1 MNKALIIIDAQN
13 DYLSDG
19 RFPLWN
25 IDTTLEHISDKIS
38 EYEKNS
44 YVVIFI
50 QHLSPQ
56 GAAFFDESTKGCEL
70 IPKLTNLSPNHFIV
84 TKKHGNSFDKTNLD
98 DLLVAHSISNI
109 ELCGMMTQNCVLFT
123 AISEQAKKYALT
135 ILSDCCTSVS
145 PVIHAVALRG
155 LSRITN
161 VV

>member
-1 MNKALIIIDAQN
+1 MDKALIVIDAQN

-25 IDTTLEHISDKIS
+25 IDTTLEHISNKIS
-38 EYEKNS
+38 EYERTGDI
-44 YVVIFI
+44 VIFI

-56 GAAFFDESTKGCEL
+56 GAVFFDETTDGCEL
-70 IPKLTNLSPNHFIV
+70 ISKLSSLSPGQLIV
-84 TKKHGNSFDKTNLD
+84 TKKHGNSFDETNLN
-98 DLLVAHSISNI
+98 DLLITHNINHI

-123 AISEQAKKYALT
+123 AISEQAKKYK
-135 ILSDCCTSVS
+135 LSVLGNCCTSVS

-161 VV
+161 VI

>member
-1 MNKALIIIDAQN
+1 MDKALIVIDAQN

-25 IDTTLEHISDKIS
+25 IDTTLEHISNKIS
-38 EYEKNS
+38 EYKRAGDI
-44 YVVIFI
+44 VIFI

-56 GAAFFDESTKGCEL
+56 GAAFFDETTDGCEL
-70 IPKLTNLSPNHFIV
+70 ISKLTNLSPGHLIV
-84 TKKHGNSFDKTNLD
+84 TKKHGNSFDETNLN
-98 DLLVAHSISNI
+98 DLLITHNINHI

-123 AISEQAKKYALT
+123 AISEQAKKYK
-135 ILSDCCTSVS
+135 LSVLGNCCTSVS

-161 VV
+161 VI

>member
-25 IDTTLEHISDKIS
+25 IDETLKHISDKTS
-38 EYEKNS
+38 QYEENG
-44 YVVIFI
+44 YIVIFI

-56 GAAFFDESTKGCEL
+56 GAAFFDETTQGCEL
-70 IPKLTNLSPNHFIV
+70 ISSLTKLSTKHFIV
-84 TKKHGNSFDKTNLD
+84 TKHHGNSFDETQLD
-98 DLLVAHSISNI
+98 DLLITHNINDI

-123 AISEQAKKYALT
+123 AISEQAKKYKLT
-135 ILSDCCTSVS
+135 LLSDCCTSVS
-145 PVIHAVALRG
+145 PIIHTVALRG
-155 LSRITN
+155 LSRIVN

>member
-1 MNKALIIIDAQN
+1 MDKALIVIDAQN

-25 IDTTLEHISDKIS
+25 IDTTSEHISNKIS
-38 EYEKNS
+38 EYERTGDI
-44 YVVIFI
+44 VIFI

-56 GAAFFDESTKGCEL
+56 GAAFFDETTDGCEV
-70 IPKLTNLSPNHFIV
+70 ISKLTSLSPGHLIV
-84 TKKHGNSFDKTNLD
+84 TKKHGNSFDETNLN
-98 DLLVAHSISNI
+98 DLLITHNINHI

-123 AISEQAKKYALT
+123 AISEQAKKYK
-135 ILSDCCTSVS
+135 LSVLGNCCTSVS

-161 VV
+161 VI